1 MGAKRVEI
9 TVPSHVHA
17 GNPDLNGGMGRLYG
31 TLGYA
36 LEEPRLYIT
45 AETGGTG
52 VWGARREDVSKIYN
66 MLSERYGCDLKFKV
80 HEEIPPHVG
89 LGSTTAL
96 YLSFAQAFDILCGNA
111 RTPIVE
117 LAKLTGRGS
126 PSGLGL
132 YTYMYGGML
141 YDGGIRPGSR
151 EPPPLVFRAEVPG
164 WYRLVVLLPEQLQ
177 VKAARYKK
185 LESEGLLDRPPKM
198 DEAAADRASRMVL
211 VGVLSNA
218 ADSRWMEAFTWSGRF
233 NRYLGSY
240 WSRWQGG
247 IYCCSEVEE
256 IVSELE
262 SLGLVG
268 VSQSSW
274 GPVVYGF
281 VDERA
286 TNTRLVSARA
296 SRVLEKYGGGRVWI
310 TRVDNRGARVRV
322 YG

>member
-1 MGAKRVEI
+1 LGARRVEI
-9 TVPSHVHA
+9 IAPSHVHA

-36 LEEPRLYIT
+36 LEEPRLHIT

-52 VWGARREDVSKIYN
+52 ILGTRRRDAHEIYN
-66 MLSERYGCDLKFKV
+66 MLSERYKCDLKFRV

-96 YLSFAQAFDILCGNA
+96 YLSLAHAFDILCGNA
-111 RTPIVE
+111 STPIAE
-117 LAKLTGRGS
+117 LARLTGRGS

-132 YTYMYGGML
+132 YSYMYGGML

-151 EPPPLVFRAEVPG
+151 ELPPLVFRAEVPG

-177 VKAARYKK
+177 ARVDQYKR
-185 LESEGLLDRPPKM
+185 LESEGLLDRPPRM

-211 VGVLSNA
+211 MGVLSNA
-218 ADSRWMEAFTWSGRF
+218 AGGRWMEAFSWSGRF
-233 NRYLGSY
+233 NRYLGAY

-262 SLGLVG
+262 SLGVTG

-281 VDERA
+281 LDER
-286 TNTRLVSARA
+286 TINTRLVATRA
-296 SRVLEKYGGGRVWI
+296 SRVLERYGGGRVWI